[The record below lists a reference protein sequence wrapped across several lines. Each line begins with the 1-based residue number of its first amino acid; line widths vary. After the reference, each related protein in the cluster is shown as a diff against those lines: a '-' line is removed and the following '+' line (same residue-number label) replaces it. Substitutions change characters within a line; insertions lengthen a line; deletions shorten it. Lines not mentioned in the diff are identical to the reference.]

1 MPASNLPERASLEY
15 LKKLAKDRLQELRRS
30 DPNAKLATALLLVAH
45 DHGFSSW
52 RALKSELEQRRAS
65 HVAQF
70 FEACAGGSADALRRF
85 LSDDHGLTQAT
96 HPNRPHAGWTGLHEA
111 AKRGHLDAVRL
122 LLQHG
127 ANPNAREAGD
137 NTYPLHWAAA
147 HGHLE
152 VVRALLDAGSDV
164 HGFGDVHA
172 LDVIGWATLYRAP
185 GDDPDKIDASR
196 RALVALLLERGAR
209 HHVFSA
215 MAVGDVDGVRNLV
228 EHNPEA
234 LDRRLSRFEQGLP
247 PLHFAIGRRRYD
259 LLELLIE
266 LGADLE
272 AEDGSGRTA
281 LGLAMLQ
288 ADQEAMQRL
297 HAAGAKA
304 PATPAT
310 SGFTAKMASMAGSI
324 SKLVPTISVP
334 DVAEALDWY
343 TSIGFKELS
352 RYEDDGLVN
361 FGIVSFG
368 SAELMLTID
377 GQRGEHD
384 VSLWFSTNQVD
395 TLYQLLKSRQMAA
408 AQAALVGEGGAEKG
422 IEFEQDIED
431 MFYGARQFC
440 IRDLNGYELFFIQAI
455 AK

>member
-15 LKKLAKDRLQELRRS
+15 LKKLAKDRLQDLRRS
-30 DPNAKLATALLLVAH
+30 DPNAKLATALLLVAR

-52 RALKSELEQRRAS
+52 RALKAEVDRRQANR
-65 HVAQF
+65 VTQF
-70 FEACAGGSADALRRF
+70 FERCASGDAEAVRRY
-85 LSDDHGLTQAT
+85 LSDDRNLAQITD
-96 HPNRPHAGWTGLHEA
+96 PSRPHAGWTGLHEA
-111 AKRGHLDAVRL
+111 AKRGHVTVVRV

-127 ANPNAREAGD
+127 ADPNARETGD

-152 VVRALLDAGSDV
+152 VVRALLDAGGDV

-196 RALVALLLERGAR
+196 RELVAWLLECGAR

-215 MAVGDVDGVRNLV
+215 MAIGDVDVVRNLV
-228 EHNPEA
+228 EQNPEA
-234 LDRRLSRFEQGLP
+234 LDRRLSRFEHGLTP
-247 PLHFAIGRRRYD
+247 VHFAVSRKRHD

-272 AEDGSGRTA
+272 ATDASGQMA
-281 LGLAMLQ
+281 LSVAMLQ
-288 ADQEAMQRL
+288 GDHEAMRRL
-297 HAAGAKA
+297 HAAGAKPPAVPA
-304 PATPAT
+304 P
-310 SGFTAKMASMAGSI
+310 SEFTAKMAGLAASVTKI
-324 SKLVPTISVP
+324 VPSISVP
-334 DVAEALDWY
+334 DVAQALDWY
-343 TSIGFKELS
+343 TSIGFKEVA

-361 FGIVSFG
+361 FGILSFG
-368 SAELMLTID
+368 NAELTVGMD
-377 GQRGEHD
+377 GQPGEHD

-395 TLYQLLKSRQMAA
+395 ALYQLLKSRQMSAA
-408 AQAALVGEGGAEKG
+408 HAALAGEGDTVQA
-422 IEFEQDIED
+422 IHFEQDIEN

-440 IRDLNGYELFFIQAI
+440 IRDLNGYQLYFIQPI
-455 AK
+455 E